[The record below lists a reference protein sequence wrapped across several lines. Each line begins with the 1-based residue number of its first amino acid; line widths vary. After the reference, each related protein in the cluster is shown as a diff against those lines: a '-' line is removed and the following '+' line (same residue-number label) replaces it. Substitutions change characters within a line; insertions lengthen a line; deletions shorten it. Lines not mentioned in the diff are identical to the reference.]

1 MTKKMLI
8 TDTFFISQQH
18 QRQLEDAGYEVSR
31 LEKLAATEDEL
42 IEALKGVSVY
52 IIGGIEQV
60 TERVLDSAD
69 SLEAIIFTGVDYS
82 KMIPAADKAT
92 QRGIKLLNA
101 PGANAIGVAEFA
113 VSVALAMQRQ
123 LFSIS
128 RFGEATSATTRSLE
142 ASNVGVIG
150 AGNIGRVIIDAI
162 NVFKPNNVT
171 YFNRSEKNV
180 KAQRVEL
187 EELVA
192 TSDIIFL
199 TLPMSAGQVFNAAV
213 IDKIKD
219 DALVV
224 SISPN
229 NLFDYDALLAR
240 LQAGSLRAAIDWPS
254 PTEKF
259 DELSSDTWMSF
270 HNHSAYN
277 THQAIKNVDDSVVK
291 TAISL
296 LNS

>member
-18 QRQLEDAGYEVSR
+18 QRQLEEAGYEVSR
-31 LEKLAATEDEL
+31 LEKIAATEDEL
-42 IEALKGVSVY
+42 IEALKDVSVY

-60 TERVLDSAD
+60 TERVLDSTS

-82 KMIPAADKAT
+82 KMIPASDKAN
-92 QRGIKLLNA
+92 QKGIRLLNA

-128 RFGEATSATTRSLE
+128 RLGETTSSTTRSLE
-142 ASNVGVIG
+142 GSNIGVIG
-150 AGNIGRVIIDAI
+150 AGNIGQVIINAV
-162 NVFKPNNVT
+162 NVFNPHKVT

-180 KAQRVEL
+180 NAQKVEL
-187 EELVA
+187 DELVA

-199 TLPMSAGQVFNAAV
+199 TLPMNAGQIFDAAL
-213 IDKIKD
+213 IDQIKE

-229 NLFDYDALLAR
+229 NLFDYNALLAR

-277 THQAIKNVDDSVVK
+277 TRQAVKNVDDSVVK

-296 LNS
+296 LNN

>member
-1 MTKKMLI
+1 MLI

-18 QRQLEDAGYEVSR
+18 QRQLEEAGYEVSR
-31 LEKLAATEDEL
+31 LEKIAATEDEL
-42 IEALKGVSVY
+42 IEALKDVSVY

-60 TERVLDSAD
+60 TERVLDSTS
-69 SLEAIIFTGVDYS
+69 SLEAVIFTGVDYS
-82 KMIPAADKAT
+82 KMIPASDKAN
-92 QRGIKLLNA
+92 QKGIRLLNA

-128 RFGEATSATTRSLE
+128 RLGETTSSTTRSLE
-142 ASNVGVIG
+142 GSNIGVIG
-150 AGNIGRVIIDAI
+150 AGNIGQVIINAV
-162 NVFKPNNVT
+162 NVFNPHKVT

-180 KAQRVEL
+180 NAQKVEL
-187 EELVA
+187 DELVA

-199 TLPMSAGQVFNAAV
+199 TLPMNAGQIFDAAL
-213 IDKIKD
+213 IDQIKE

-229 NLFDYDALLAR
+229 NLFDYNALLAR

-277 THQAIKNVDDSVVK
+277 THQAVKNVDDSVVK

-296 LNS
+296 LNN